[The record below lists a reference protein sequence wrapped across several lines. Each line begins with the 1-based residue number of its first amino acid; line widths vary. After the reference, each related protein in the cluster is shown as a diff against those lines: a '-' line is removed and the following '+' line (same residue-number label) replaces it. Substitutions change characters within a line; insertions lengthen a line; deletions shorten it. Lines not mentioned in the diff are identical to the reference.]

1 MQARGPERLDFKID
15 LFRSLDEAAL
25 PETVLA
31 SSSSGL
37 PISQVQSACRTP
49 GRVLLGHHF
58 NPPHLIPL
66 VEVVGGQQKTPEA
79 IGAAM
84 AFYGLRHIAK

>member
-1 MQARGPERLDFKID
+1 MQASGPERLDFKID

-37 PISQVQSACRTP
+37 LISQVQSACRTP
-49 GRVLLGHHF
+49 GASCSDIISIR
-58 NPPHLIPL
+58 PI
-66 VEVVGGQQKTPEA
+66 
-79 IGAAM
+79 
-84 AFYGLRHIAK
+84 

>member
-1 MQARGPERLDFKID
+1 VGDFKID

-37 PISQVQSACRTP
+37 LISQVQSAYRTP
-49 GRVLLGHHF
+49 GRVLPGHPF
-58 NPPHLIPL
+58 NPPHLIPS
-66 VEVVGGQQKTPEA
+66 VEVVETNRRRRRRSG
-79 IGAAM
+79 
-84 AFYGLRHIAK
+84 RR